1 MHPLERLI
9 NLLALLLEARRPLS
23 FDEIRET
30 MPEAYGHADEAS
42 AKRMFERDKDVL
54 REVGVPMEVVPTDP
68 WNQETGYRVPKDQ
81 YYLPEITFTPE
92 EVWALFAAAHAP
104 GEAGEAGRAFWK
116 LATGVDSDV
125 LAMIAERA
133 PAPGLDASG
142 PHLGSIADALAR
154 RRRVR
159 FRYRSAQGRVG
170 RREVDPYALL
180 FRGGNWYLIG
190 RDQARDDVRAFRL
203 SRLGGPVKDAGEARP
218 APEGFEAAKHV
229 QAGPWGL
236 GEPQATARVAFS
248 PKVAPWAVPSTTGA
262 RPMGTTPDGW
272 VEVEVPS
279 GGTDPFVAWVLSFGP
294 DARLVA
300 PRSLRDEVV
309 ARLRSV
315 LADA

>member
-1 MHPLERLI
+1 MHPLERLL
-9 NLLALLLEARRPLS
+9 NLLALLLEARRPLT

-30 MPEAYGHADEAS
+30 MPEAYGQADAAS
-42 AKRMFERDKDVL
+42 AKRMFERDKDIL
-54 REVGVPMEVVPTDP
+54 REVGVPVEVTPTDA
-68 WNQETGYRVPKDQ
+68 WNLEQGYRIRKDQ

-104 GEAGEAGRAFWK
+104 GEDGEAGRAFWK

-142 PHLGSIADALAR
+142 PHLGTIADALAR

-159 FRYRSAQGRVG
+159 FRYRSAQGKAG
-170 RREVDPYALL
+170 LREMDPYALL
-180 FRGGNWYLIG
+180 FRGGNWYVIG
-190 RDQARDDVRAFRL
+190 RDRARDDIRAFRL
-203 SRLGGPVKDAGEARP
+203 SRIGGPVKDAGEAGP

-229 QAGPWGL
+229 QAGPWGV
-236 GEPQATARVAFS
+236 GEPRATARVAFS

-262 RPMGTTPDGW
+262 RLIGPDDQGW

-279 GGTDPFVAWVLSFGP
+279 SGSDAFAAWVLSFGP
-294 DARLVA
+294 DARLLA
-300 PRSLRDEVV
+300 PRSLRDELV
-309 ARLRSV
+309 ARLRAV